1 MADHK
6 LQVIPLGGLGEFG
19 KNMMAMRYGDD
30 IIVVDAGM
38 TFPEAELLGVDIVI
52 PDFTYLKEN
61 QQFVRAFIITHG
73 HEDHIGALPY
83 VLAEINRPVYGTPF
97 TLALVE
103 GKLEEHGLLGS
114 VKLHETKPK
123 QIINIGPFSIE
134 YIHVTHS
141 IVNAAML
148 AITTPLGVILHT
160 GDFKIDPTPT
170 DGEVFDLHTVAEYG
184 KRGVL
189 ALFSDSTNVE
199 RPGMTPSER
208 AVRPG
213 LEHLIARAP
222 NRVYVSCF
230 SSSIHRIQLIVE
242 LAQKARRKVAFLGRS
257 ISNTTEIAHRLGY
270 LTIPDGMLL
279 RPQDIRGVARDRVAV
294 LISGCQGEPM
304 SGLARAAVDD
314 HRQAVIESGDTV
326 VLSSRVIPG
335 NEKPIYRMIN
345 HLCRRGADVIYDDG
359 AHGQIHVSGHAS
371 QEELLMMLNLAK
383 PKYFIPM
390 HGEYRHLLRHARLAS
405 HIEEIEE
412 TFVIE
417 TGDVLEF
424 DAAGA
429 RKAGRVQTGRLC
441 IDSGSIDEVVEDMV
455 IRDRRHISEDGIVI
469 PVIAINKQSGQIES
483 YPEIISR
490 GFVAGDDTN
499 IFLDT
504 AKEIIVGT
512 LEKSSGEVRGDYGL
526 IKEKIRADLKRYI
539 KKQTSRHPLI
549 LPVILE
555 I

>member
-1 MADHK
+1 MADIK

-19 KNMMAMRYGDD
+19 KNMMAIRYGDD
-30 IIVVDAGM
+30 IIVIDAGM

-52 PDFTYLKEN
+52 PDITYLKEN
-61 QQFVRAFIITHG
+61 EKFVRAFILTHG

-103 GKLEEHGLLGS
+103 GKLAEHNLLGK

-123 QIINIGPFSIE
+123 QRITVGPFTIE
-134 YIHVTHS
+134 FIHVTHS

-199 RPGMTPSER
+199 RAGSTPSER
-208 AVRPG
+208 AVRPR
-213 LEHLIARAP
+213 LEHLISRAQK
-222 NRVYVSCF
+222 RVYVSCF
-230 SSSIHRIQLIVE
+230 SSSMHRIQLIVD
-242 LAQKARRKVAFLGRS
+242 LAQQAKRKVAFLGRS
-257 ISNTTEIAHRLGY
+257 LSNTTEIAHRLGY

-279 RPQDIRGVARDRVAV
+279 RSTDIKSTQRERVAV
-294 LISGCQGEPM
+294 IITGCQGEPM

-326 VLSSRVIPG
+326 ILSSRIIPG
-335 NEKPIYRMIN
+335 NDKPIFRMIN
-345 HLCRRGADVIYDDG
+345 HLCRRGAEVIYDDG
-359 AHGQIHVSGHAS
+359 SQPPIHVSGHAS
-371 QEELLMMLNLAK
+371 QEELLLMLNLAK

-405 HIEEIEE
+405 HIEEIKE
-412 TFVIE
+412 TFVLEI
-417 TGDVLEF
+417 GDVLEF
-424 DAAGA
+424 DGDGA
-429 RKAGRVQTGRLC
+429 RKSGRVTVGRLC
-441 IDSGSIDEVVEDMV
+441 IDSGSVDEVVEDMI

-469 PVIAINKQSGQIES
+469 PIIAINKLSGKIES

-490 GFVAGDDTN
+490 GFVFGDDTEA
-499 IFLDT
+499 FLT
-504 AKEIIVGT
+504 NAKEIIVGT

-549 LPVILE
+549 LPVIME

>member
-1 MADHK
+1 MADKK

-19 KNMMAMRYGDD
+19 KNMMAIRYGDD
-30 IIVVDAGM
+30 IIVIDAGM

-52 PDFTYLKEN
+52 PDITYLKEN
-61 QQFVRAFIITHG
+61 EKYVRAFILTHG

-103 GKLEEHGLLGS
+103 GKLAEHNLLGK

-123 QIINIGPFSIE
+123 QRITVGPFTIE
-134 YIHVTHS
+134 FIHVTHS

-199 RPGMTPSER
+199 RAGSTPSER
-208 AVRPG
+208 AVRPR
-213 LEHLIARAP
+213 LEHLISRAQK
-222 NRVYVSCF
+222 RVYVSCF
-230 SSSIHRIQLIVE
+230 SSSMHRIQLIVD
-242 LAQKARRKVAFLGRS
+242 LAQQAKRKVAFLGRS
-257 ISNTTEIAHRLGY
+257 LSNTTEIAHRLGY

-279 RPQDIRGVARDRVAV
+279 RSADIKSTQRERVAV
-294 LISGCQGEPM
+294 IITGCQGEPM

-326 VLSSRVIPG
+326 ILSSRIIPG
-335 NEKPIYRMIN
+335 NDKPIFRMIN
-345 HLCRRGADVIYDDG
+345 HLCRRGAEVIYDDG
-359 AHGQIHVSGHAS
+359 SQPPIHVSGHAS
-371 QEELLMMLNLAK
+371 QEELLLMLNLAK

-390 HGEYRHLLRHARLAS
+390 HGEYRHLLRHARLAA
-405 HIEEIEE
+405 HIEEIKE
-412 TFVIE
+412 TFVLEI
-417 TGDVLEF
+417 GDVLEF
-424 DAAGA
+424 DGDGA
-429 RKAGRVQTGRLC
+429 RKSGRVTVGRLC
-441 IDSGSIDEVVEDMV
+441 IDSGSIDEVVEDMI

-469 PVIAINKQSGQIES
+469 PIIAINKLSGKIES

-490 GFVAGDDTN
+490 GFVFGDDTEA
-499 IFLDT
+499 FLT
-504 AKEIIVGT
+504 NAKEIIVGT

-549 LPVILE
+549 LPVIME